1 LKVRKKIMD
10 SNSYETLLSK
20 APAFSKETRKCK
32 KVDSSH
38 YIPLSAEVNL
48 SAMAFAS
55 PPVLAA
61 RLHSI
66 SFLST
71 PSTSPSPTP
80 RLVAARAMPWP
91 HVLTVAGS
99 DSGAGAGIQ
108 ADIKACAA
116 LGAYCSSVITAVTA
130 QNTVGVQARFAPRCP
145 LILFLLS
152 QFRFF
157 GSDSFLKRCYSAA
170 VVQGVHPVPEEFVE
184 KQLRS
189 VLSDMSVD
197 VVSHLCLSVPSDWH
211 GPPTC

>member
-1 LKVRKKIMD
+1 MYTRIIWISVSEKK
-10 SNSYETLLSK
+10 NRGAK
-20 APAFSKETRKCK
+20 KENRKCK
-32 KVDSSH
+32 KVESSH
-38 YIPLSAEVNL
+38 AIPLPTKVNL
-48 SAMAFAS
+48 AAMAFAS

-71 PSTSPSPTP
+71 PSTSLPPSPRLR

-130 QNTVGVQARFAPRCP
+130 QNTVGVQARFAPRSP
-145 LILFLLS
+145 RVMFLPITISLLWV
-152 QFRFF
+152 RFF
-157 GSDSFLKRCYSAA
+157 LETMLIRRRWCRGSI
-170 VVQGVHPVPEEFVE
+170 
-184 KQLRS
+184 
-189 VLSDMSVD
+189 
-197 VVSHLCLSVPSDWH
+197 LCRKNSSKSS
-211 GPPTC
+211 